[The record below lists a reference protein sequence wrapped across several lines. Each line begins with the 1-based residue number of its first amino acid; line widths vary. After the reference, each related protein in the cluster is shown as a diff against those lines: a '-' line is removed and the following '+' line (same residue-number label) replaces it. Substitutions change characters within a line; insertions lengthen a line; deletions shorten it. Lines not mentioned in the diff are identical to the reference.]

1 MRLLS
6 NNFLTQ
12 NNMKL
17 YNMKSNRGKEVPNQ
31 FIMSE
36 EGRGANGNFIK
47 KEVFQSY
54 NSVIAEKI
62 YWREEDIK
70 GIEGAKTIEITL
82 DEHYWD
88 YSTTT
93 GKYRN
98 QFLGEGI
105 EETRKKIASGDYK
118 MANLN

>member
-1 MRLLS
+1 MKVE
-6 NNFLTQ
+6 
-12 NNMKL
+12 NMQ
-17 YNMKSNRGKEVPNQ
+17 SERGREVPNQ
-31 FIMSE
+31 FIISE

-54 NSVIAEKI
+54 RSIIAERI
-62 YWREEDIK
+62 YWRSEDIK
-70 GIEGAKTIEITL
+70 GIEGVREVEIKL
-82 DEHYWD
+82 DEQYWN

-105 EETRKKIASGDYK
+105 EETRKKIASGEYK
-118 MANLN
+118 LANLN

>member
-1 MRLLS
+1 
-6 NNFLTQ
+6 
-12 NNMKL
+12 MKL
-17 YNMKSNRGKEVPNQ
+17 YNMKSSNGKEVPNQ

-36 EGRGANGNFIK
+36 EGHGANGNFIK

-54 NSVIAEKI
+54 QSVIAERI
-62 YWREEDIK
+62 YWRKEDIQ
-70 GIEGAKTIEITL
+70 GIPDAKEIEITL
-82 DEHYWD
+82 DKDFWD

-105 EETRKKIASGDYK
+105 EETRKKIASGEYK
-118 MANLN
+118 LANLN